1 MQVTT
6 TTSNTPAIPQRNGP
20 DGRKIAKLISRTSS
34 GRDEQKG
41 PPASVGDDPSREA
54 IAFGARV
61 PARGWRTGRQRLPGR
76 LRSRPGAYG
85 TAELSQAD
93 WSPSSASGG
102 PPRVCILMSG

>member
-41 PPASVGDDPSREA
+41 SPASVGDDPSREA

-61 PARGWRTGRQRLPGR
+61 PARGVADGSPATSGAAAEPPGR
-76 LRSRPGAYG
+76 IRHG
-85 TAELSQAD
+85 
-93 WSPSSASGG
+93 
-102 PPRVCILMSG
+102 